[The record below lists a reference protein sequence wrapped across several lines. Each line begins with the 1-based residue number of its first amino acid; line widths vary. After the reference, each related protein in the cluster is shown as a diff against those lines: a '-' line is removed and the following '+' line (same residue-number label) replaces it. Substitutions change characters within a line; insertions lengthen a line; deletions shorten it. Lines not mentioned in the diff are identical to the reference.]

1 MKSCIFRTR
10 GRRSGEPMYY
20 PEETVQEVCAANDI
34 VDVVG
39 QVVRLK
45 RKGASYFGLCPF
57 HNEKTPSFSVSP
69 GKQIFYCF
77 GCGAGGDVVS
87 FVMNYENMTFPEAVK
102 SLADRVGYHLPEVS
116 LSEEGRA
123 RKREKERILAVLKEA
138 ASFYYK
144 LLRSPAGE
152 NGMEYLKK
160 RGIGDNIMQ
169 SFGLGYAG
177 KKSGVTAFLKE
188 RGYSDNEINAAGLVY
203 MDEKRGMRDRFFNR
217 VIFPIMDVNNHVI
230 GFGGR
235 VMGDGE
241 PKYLNSPETVIFDKG
256 KNLYGLN
263 AARKSR
269 RGYMIACEGYMDV
282 ISMHQA
288 GFTEAVASLG
298 TAFTPDHARILKR
311 YTEDIRLAYD
321 SDGAGVKAAL
331 RAIPILKS
339 AGIATRVIDLK
350 PCKDPDEFIKKF
362 GRDEFS
368 KRISEAEQ
376 SLSFEIHVMEKEYDL
391 SDPEGRTRFQQNM
404 ARRLSLIDDEFERNN
419 YTEAFAAEYM
429 MDRDMLKR
437 AVEQLRL
444 VGDSTGLSRAPSEA
458 QGSPPAKRKDDST
471 SSGMAESQ
479 KILLT
484 LLGEEPDRVYKAV
497 KQYLDPEDFS
507 PGILETCAGLLYKQL
522 DEGNPKISAIVNHFE
537 DPEEQR
543 KAAEI
548 FSASLDPFLSN
559 KDKENA
565 VTDLVIKIKKDS
577 LKRIAG
583 ETDEDPISRTLR
595 EKRVLEKLEKVR
607 ITLD

>member
-1 MKSCIFRTR
+1 
-10 GRRSGEPMYY
+10 MYY

-57 HNEKTPSFSVSP
+57 HNEKTPSFSVTP

-177 KKSGVTAFLKE
+177 KKSGVTIFLKE

-298 TAFTPDHARILKR
+298 TAFTPDH
-311 YTEDIRLAYD
+311 
-321 SDGAGVKAAL
+321 
-331 RAIPILKS
+331 
-339 AGIATRVIDLK
+339 
-350 PCKDPDEFIKKF
+350 
-362 GRDEFS
+362 
-368 KRISEAEQ
+368 
-376 SLSFEIHVMEKEYDL
+376 
-391 SDPEGRTRFQQNM
+391 
-404 ARRLSLIDDEFERNN
+404 
-419 YTEAFAAEYM
+419 
-429 MDRDMLKR
+429 
-437 AVEQLRL
+437 
-444 VGDSTGLSRAPSEA
+444 
-458 QGSPPAKRKDDST
+458 
-471 SSGMAESQ
+471 
-479 KILLT
+479 
-484 LLGEEPDRVYKAV
+484 
-497 KQYLDPEDFS
+497 
-507 PGILETCAGLLYKQL
+507 
-522 DEGNPKISAIVNHFE
+522 
-537 DPEEQR
+537 
-543 KAAEI
+543 
-548 FSASLDPFLSN
+548 
-559 KDKENA
+559 
-565 VTDLVIKIKKDS
+565 
-577 LKRIAG
+577 
-583 ETDEDPISRTLR
+583 
-595 EKRVLEKLEKVR
+595 
-607 ITLD
+607 